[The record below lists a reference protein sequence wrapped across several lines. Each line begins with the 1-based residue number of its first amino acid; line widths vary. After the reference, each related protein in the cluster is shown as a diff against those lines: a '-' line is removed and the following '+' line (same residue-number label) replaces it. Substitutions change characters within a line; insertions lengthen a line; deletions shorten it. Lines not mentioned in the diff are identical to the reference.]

1 MLPGNPEKVDDSSS
15 LGGECKSIGE
25 VSEDEEDE
33 AKVAEDEIAV
43 EEGSME
49 GIDEGMEVW
58 LLLLTLEDGCLKY
71 KKSIP
76 MILRNDP
83 IRNQKI

>member
-15 LGGECKSIGE
+15 FDGECKSIGE

-49 GIDEGMEVW
+49 GIDGGMEVW